1 MSTTF
6 KKIRQEL
13 NVVAFE
19 KGNISLDERE
29 LTDAEKDEVE
39 KVAKS
44 LPDAE
49 FKKRYGD
56 KWLSVKIATATNI
69 VKDKKKK

>member
-1 MSTTF
+1 MATTF
-6 KKIRQEL
+6 SKLRKQTL
-13 NVVAFE
+13 DAVA
-19 KGNISLDERE
+19 SLQERE

-39 KVAKS
+39 KVAKD

-69 VKDKKKK
+69 VKNKKKK